1 MKANGSRSYLSFLN
15 ARVNTFFFLLTL
27 FLSFFSRKIFIESF
41 GADFIGLNGTI
52 VNLLDFLNLAELGIG
67 AAVSVALYQHITR
80 KDEEAIKEVIAVFGY
95 FYRIVGYCIILGGII
110 VGILLPFIFP
120 DLKFPLLLL
129 YSIYVVY
136 LTNVVIGYFA
146 NYKQTLLGADQKN
159 YVVITYFQ
167 TTAIIK
173 TLLQIAIAY
182 YTQNYYLWIA
192 IDLVAGICY
201 SVCLNRKIRQVYPW
215 LQTDIRKGKI
225 LQTKYPLILR
235 NTKRLFIHKIATL
248 IQMQIK
254 PLLIYGFL
262 SLQMVTIYGNYSI
275 VIDKLTQLLSTV
287 LGSTGAG
294 TGQLVAEG
302 NTKHII
308 SVFHELNAMR
318 YFLAGTIVFSV
329 AILINPFV
337 SIWLGPSYILP
348 ASTLTIIL
356 INMLMIQTRGT
367 IDQFLYGYGLF
378 QDTWAPIAEG
388 FVSLGVSL
396 IGGYYW
402 GLNGILLGSTI
413 SLFLIVVLWKP
424 LLLYR
429 HGFRSS
435 VGNYWVTILKYYAVI
450 GVAAMICSEL
460 IHLID
465 IDSLHTFWQWIL
477 FALLTVSLFIAVN
490 FLGYYFLC
498 PGFRAVILRIMGRIQ
513 SKK

>member
-41 GADFIGLNGTI
+41 GADFVGLNGTL

-67 AAVSVALYQHITR
+67 AAVSVALYQHIIR

-95 FYRIVGYCIILGGII
+95 FYRIVGYCIVVGGII

-120 DLKFPLLLL
+120 DLEFPLLLL

-167 TTAIIK
+167 TTAILK

-192 IDLVAGICY
+192 IELVAGICY

-215 LQTDIRKGKI
+215 LQTDIRKGKV
-225 LQTKYPLILR
+225 LRAKYPLILQQA
-235 NTKRLFIHKIATL
+235 KRLFVHKIGTL
-248 IQMQIK
+248 VQIQIK

-275 VIDKLTQLLSTV
+275 IIDKLSQLLSTV

-294 TGQLVAEG
+294 IGQLVAEG

-308 SVFHELNAMR
+308 RMFHELNAMR

-329 AILINPFV
+329 AILMNPFV
-337 SIWLGPSYILP
+337 SIWLGASYVLP
-348 ASTLTIIL
+348 TSTLIIIL
-356 INMLMIQTRGT
+356 MNMLMLQTRGT

-378 QDTWAPIAEG
+378 QDIWAPIAES
-388 FVSLGVSL
+388 FISLGISL

-402 GLNGILLGSTI
+402 GLNGILLGSTV

-429 HGFRSS
+429 NGFKRS

-450 GVAAMICSEL
+450 GLAAIVCYEL
-460 IHLID
+460 IHLVD
-465 IDSLHTFWQWIL
+465 MDLPGTFWQWIL
-477 FALLTVSLFIAVN
+477 FALLTVSLFMTVN

-498 PGFRAVILRIMGRIQ
+498 PGFRAVTLRILNRIQ